1 MCLSPEFIWT
11 HYFFKKGIYE
21 FPTKFWYDTHCLI
34 FKLGYEYC
42 ISKLPRNPHQEE
54 VIEGKQK
61 YAYLRD
67 GDVLNTE
74 GATLR

>member
-1 MCLSPEFIWT
+1 MNFQLNS
-11 HYFFKKGIYE
+11 GM
-21 FPTKFWYDTHCLI
+21 THCLI

-42 ISKLPRNPHQEE
+42 ISKLPRSPHQEE
-54 VIEGKQK
+54 VIKGKQK
-61 YAYLRD
+61 YVYLRD